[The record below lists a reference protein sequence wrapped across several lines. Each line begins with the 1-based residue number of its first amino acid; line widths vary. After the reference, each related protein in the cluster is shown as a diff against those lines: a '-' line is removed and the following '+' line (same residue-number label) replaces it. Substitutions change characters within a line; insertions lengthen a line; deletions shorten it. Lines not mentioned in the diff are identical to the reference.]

1 MLSRILYNQ
10 HTNKENR
17 KLMRQTYEHI
27 SKLSRKRISQTIWLI
42 YILCKLLVTKW
53 GHICTGKMGKNYYS
67 TAVIFLSLSIL
78 YESLYNS
85 FWRDTKH
92 NYSIYLVLN
101 TFCNIL
107 LLGQQNNLLYNIFII
122 VQKIKKVKT
131 YFIITYFI
139 KSKAISIKSIKMCS
153 KWVNTVKKL
162 KYLFSSWRRFFLFKK
177 WNTSFQSKFH

>member
-1 MLSRILYNQ
+1 
-10 HTNKENR
+10 
-17 KLMRQTYEHI
+17 MRQTYEHI

-53 GHICTGKMGKNYYS
+53 GHICTGTMGKNYYS

-85 FWRDTKH
+85 FGEIQNITTVF
-92 NYSIYLVLN
+92 YLVLN
-101 TFCNIL
+101 TFCNI
-107 LLGQQNNLLYNIFII
+107 LGQQNNLLYNIFIL

-139 KSKAISIKSIKMCS
+139 KSKAISIKLIKMCS

-177 WNTSFQSKFH
+177 WNSSFQSKFH